1 MKNENNHTEP
11 LSADVKVSQQPS
23 AQQSSLSK
31 QPVRK
36 SLSTGSIGL
45 IFALAGL
52 LLPYPAA
59 DYAFVPSL
67 VVMLIIWELLSNGL
81 LRVNQTFKSH
91 NPVIPFLAL
100 LAAAL
105 PFILGG
111 DEVLMIDEVA
121 VVGVSPI
128 GVYIAIFGSLLA
140 LAAPLLGKKYDA
152 KLPAA
157 PPEPETDA
165 QFSKSLLAYL
175 LVLGGLPLM
184 WAAGTAGIESPL
196 GSFTFLFC
204 LIGAWASWAGMW
216 KMWSMPAITSGMLG
230 LVLFLAPLEAIIYG
244 LFGLLRVV
252 TGTDGP
258 IADQWAGNVDAGFLA
273 HGVGPM
279 LVLGGGLIATYEL
292 FHGAK
297 KGMAA
302 NKAKKQAEVDARKAQ
317 RKSKQEASVSPV
329 AETNNDSS
337 TK

>member
-1 MKNENNHTEP
+1 MKNDNNHTEP
-11 LSADVKVSQQPS
+11 LSADVKVSQQSS
-23 AQQSSLSK
+23 AQQSPLSK

-52 LLPYPAA
+52 LLPYPLRE
-59 DYAFVPSL
+59 YAFLPSL
-67 VVMLIIWELLSNGL
+67 VAMLIVWELLSNGL
-81 LRVNQTFKSH
+81 LRINQSFSAHK
-91 NPVIPFLAL
+91 PFIPFLAL
-100 LAAAL
+100 ITASLPLFVFPVAAAESSAS
-105 PFILGG
+105 I
-111 DEVLMIDEVA
+111 
-121 VVGVSPI
+121 I
-128 GVYIAIFGSLLA
+128 GACIALWGAALALLA
-140 LAAPLLGKKYDA
+140 PMLGKKYDT

-157 PPEPETDA
+157 PAEPETDA

-184 WAAGTAGIESPL
+184 WAADTTGLESPL

-317 RKSKQEASVSPV
+317 RKSKQDAPVSPV
-329 AETNNDSS
+329 AETNNDSV

>member
-1 MKNENNHTEP
+1 MNNENNHTESS
-11 LSADVKVSQQPS
+11 SADVKVSQQQP
-23 AQQSSLSK
+23 AQQASLSK

-52 LLPYPAA
+52 LLPYPAV

-67 VVMLIIWELLSNGL
+67 VVMLIIWELLRNGL
-81 LRVNQTFKSH
+81 LRVNQTFVAHK
-91 NPVIPFLAL
+91 PFVPFLAL
-100 LAAAL
+100 LAAVL
-105 PFILGG
+105 PFALGANEAPG
-111 DEVLMIDEVA
+111 I
-121 VVGVSPI
+121 I
-128 GVYIAIFGSLLA
+128 IATFGALLA
-140 LAAPLLGKKYDA
+140 LAAPFLGKKYDD

-157 PPEPETDA
+157 PAEPEVDG

-184 WAAGTAGIESPL
+184 WAAGTTGQESFL
-196 GSFTFLFC
+196 GSLTFLFC

-258 IADQWAGNVDAGFLA
+258 IAAQWAGDVDAGFLA
-273 HGVGPM
+273 YGVGPV

-292 FHGAK
+292 FNGAK
-297 KGMAA
+297 KGMAV
-302 NKAKKQAEVDARKAQ
+302 NKAKRQAEVAARKAQ
-317 RKSKQEASVSPV
+317 RKSKQNSV
-329 AETNNDSS
+329 

>member
-1 MKNENNHTEP
+1 MNNENNHTESP
-11 LSADVKVSQQPS
+11 SADVKVSQQQS
-23 AQQSSLSK
+23 AQQASLSK

-52 LLPYPAA
+52 LLPYPLRE
-59 DYAFVPSL
+59 YTFLPSL
-67 VVMLIIWELLSNGL
+67 VVMLIVWELLSNGL
-81 LRVNQTFKSH
+81 LRINQSFSAHK
-91 NPVIPFLAL
+91 PFIPFLAL
-100 LAAAL
+100 ITASLPLFVFPEAAAESSAS
-105 PFILGG
+105 I
-111 DEVLMIDEVA
+111 
-121 VVGVSPI
+121 VGAC
-128 GVYIAIFGSLLA
+128 IALWGAALA
-140 LAAPLLGKKYDA
+140 LFAPMLGKKYDT

-157 PPEPETDA
+157 PAEPEVDS

-184 WAAGTAGIESPL
+184 WAAGTTGLESFL

-258 IADQWAGNVDAGFLA
+258 IAAQWAGDVDAGFLA
-273 HGVGPM
+273 YGVGPV

-292 FHGAK
+292 FNGAK
-297 KGMAA
+297 KGMAV

-317 RKSKQEASVSPV
+317 RKSKQ
-329 AETNNDSS
+329 DSI

>member
-1 MKNENNHTEP
+1 MNNENNHTEP

-23 AQQSSLSK
+23 AQQTSLSK

-52 LLPYPAA
+52 LLPYPAE

-81 LRVNQTFKSH
+81 LRVNQTFKAH

-105 PFILGG
+105 PFILGS

-157 PPEPETDA
+157 PAEPETDA

-184 WAAGTAGIESPL
+184 WAADTTGLESPL

-252 TGTDGP
+252 TGTHGT
-258 IADQWAGNVDAGFLA
+258 IAKEIWAGDVNAGFLA

-279 LVLGGGLIATYEL
+279 LVLCGGLIATYEL

-302 NKAKKQAEVDARKAQ
+302 NKAKKQADVDTRKAK
-317 RKSKQEASVSPV
+317 RKSKQ
-329 AETNNDSS
+329 DSA

>member
-1 MKNENNHTEP
+1 MNNENNPTEP

-23 AQQSSLSK
+23 APQTSLSK

-36 SLSTGSIGL
+36 SLSIGSIGL
-45 IFALAGL
+45 IFALAGF

-59 DYAFVPSL
+59 EYAFVPSL
-67 VVMLIIWELLSNGL
+67 MVMLIIWELLSNGL
-81 LRVNQTFKSH
+81 LRTNQTFKAH
-91 NPVIPFLAL
+91 KPVIPFLAL
-100 LAAAL
+100 LAAVL
-105 PFILGG
+105 PFV
-111 DEVLMIDEVA
+111 VLKSDAVPFATEGVA
-121 VVGVSPI
+121 VGASPI
-128 GVYIAIFGSLLA
+128 GVFIALYGSLLA
-140 LAAPLLGKKYDA
+140 LAAPFLGKKYDA

-157 PPEPETDA
+157 PAEPETDA

-184 WAAGTAGIESPL
+184 WAADTTGIASYL

-216 KMWSMPAITSGMLG
+216 KMWSMPAITSGTLG

-252 TGTDGP
+252 TGTDGT
-258 IADQWAGNVDAGFLA
+258 IAAEWPGDVDAGFLA
-273 HGVGPM
+273 YGIGPV
-279 LVLGGGLIATYEL
+279 LVLVGGLIATYEL
-292 FHGAK
+292 FNGAK

-302 NKAKKQAEVDARKAQ
+302 NKAKKQAEVDTRKAN
-317 RKSKQEASVSPV
+317 RKSKQDSV
-329 AETNNDSS
+329 

>member
-1 MKNENNHTEP
+1 MNNENNHTEP

-23 AQQSSLSK
+23 AQQTSLSK

-36 SLSTGSIGL
+36 SLSIGSIGL
-45 IFALAGL
+45 IFALAGF

-67 VVMLIIWELLSNGL
+67 MVMLIIWELLSNGL
-81 LRVNQTFKSH
+81 LRTNQTFKAH
-91 NPVIPFLAL
+91 KPVIPFLAL
-100 LAAAL
+100 LAAVL
-105 PFILGG
+105 PFV
-111 DEVLMIDEVA
+111 VLKSDAVPFGTEGVA
-121 VVGVSPI
+121 VGASPI
-128 GVYIAIFGSLLA
+128 GVFIALYGSLLA
-140 LAAPLLGKKYDA
+140 LAAPFLGKKYDA

-157 PPEPETDA
+157 PAEPETDA

-175 LVLGGLPLM
+175 LVLGGLALV
-184 WAAGTAGIESPL
+184 WAKNDGMKDVTGVESPL
-196 GSFTFLFC
+196 GAFTFLFC

-216 KMWSMPAITSGMLG
+216 KMWSMPAITSGTLG

-258 IADQWAGNVDAGFLA
+258 IAAQWAGDVDAGFLA
-273 HGVGPM
+273 YGIGPV
-279 LVLGGGLIATYEL
+279 LVLVGGLIATYEL
-292 FHGAK
+292 FNGAK

-302 NKAKKQAEVDARKAQ
+302 NKAKKQAEVDTRKAN
-317 RKSKQEASVSPV
+317 RKSKQ
-329 AETNNDSS
+329 DSA

>member
-1 MKNENNHTEP
+1 MKNEKNEIKP
-11 LSADVKVSQQPS
+11 LPADVTVLQQAPAQS
-23 AQQSSLSK
+23 ASLSK

-36 SLSTGSIGL
+36 SLSLGSIGL

-52 LLPYPAA
+52 LLPYPL
-59 DYAFVPSL
+59 DEYAFLPSL
-67 VVMLIIWELLSNGL
+67 VVMLIVWELLSNGL
-81 LRVNQTFKSH
+81 LRINQSFSAHK
-91 NPVIPFLAL
+91 
-100 LAAAL
+100 
-105 PFILGG
+105 PFI
-111 DEVLMIDEVA
+111 
-121 VVGVSPI
+121 P
-128 GVYIAIFGSLLA
+128 LLA
-140 LAAPLLGKKYDA
+140 LITASLPLFVSPEATTESAVSIIGVCIALCGASLALFAPMMAKKSDA
-152 KLPAA
+152 KLPTA
-157 PPEPETDA
+157 PAEPEVDG

-184 WAAGTAGIESPL
+184 WAADTTGLESPL
-196 GSFTFLFC
+196 GPFTFLFC

-252 TGTDGP
+252 TGTNGT
-258 IADQWAGNVDAGFLA
+258 IAKDIWEGDVDAGFLA
-273 HGVGPM
+273 YGVGPM

-317 RKSKQEASVSPV
+317 RKSKQKASVSPAV
-329 AETNNDSS
+329 ETNNDSV